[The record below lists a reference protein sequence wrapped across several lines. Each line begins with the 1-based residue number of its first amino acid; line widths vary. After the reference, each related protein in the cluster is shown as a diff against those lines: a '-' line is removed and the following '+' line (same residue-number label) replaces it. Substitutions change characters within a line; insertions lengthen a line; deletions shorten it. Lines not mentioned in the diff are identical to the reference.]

1 MAFVITQNCC
11 KDASCV
17 PACPVDCIRPL
28 DDSKDML
35 FIDPETCIDCGACVE
50 ECPVDA
56 IHYEDDLPPEQLSF
70 QQINAEYFRHHPLE
84 PATVAAPAK
93 HAPVLPGALR
103 VAIVGAGPAACYA
116 AAELVAVD
124 NVEVNLFER
133 LPTPFGLIRSGVAP
147 DHQNTKAIVRIF
159 EPALASDRVACYL
172 NVDVGTQISH
182 EELMAHHH
190 AVIYAV
196 GARNGRRLTVPGE
209 DLAGVHSA
217 ADFVGWYNGQPD
229 HRSQD
234 IDLTGPRAVII
245 GNGNVAL
252 DIGRLLL
259 SDPGTLAGTDIAEQA
274 LKALSRSGIREVTIV
289 ARRGLRDAAFSVGE
303 FLALGHLDG
312 VNIIIEDEVLSPHPD
327 DGLEESLKLQVAR
340 EYAQRPTD
348 SGNKRLVFRFGLTPT
363 EVIGA
368 QRAAGLRVVP
378 TETSNGDEVIEAS
391 LVVTA
396 VGYRADPISGVPYDA
411 ATGVIANDAGRVLG
425 SDGTVVPG
433 VYVTGWVKRGPRGVI
448 GTNRACAAETVR
460 QLLADFDDGKLVGDF
475 AVPEGL
481 STLLARRGLTPLTWQ
496 QWQNID
502 AEERRR
508 GAETGRP
515 RMKFVD
521 IAEMLAAA
529 L

>member
-28 DDSKDML
+28 DDSTDML
-35 FIDPETCIDCGACVE
+35 FIDPDTCIDCGACVD

-56 IHYEDDLPPEQLSF
+56 IHYEDDLPPEQLGF

-84 PATVAAPAK
+84 PVTAAAPAK

-116 AAELVAVD
+116 ATELVAVD

-147 DHQNTKAIVRIF
+147 DHQNTKAIARIF

-182 EELMAHHH
+182 KELMAHHH

-196 GARNGRRLTVPGE
+196 GARNGRRLSIPGE
-209 DLAGVHSA
+209 DLAGVHNA

-229 HRSQD
+229 RRSQD

-252 DIGRLLL
+252 DIGRVLL
-259 SDPGTLAGTDIAEQA
+259 SDHGTLAGTDIAEHA
-274 LKALSRSGIREVTIV
+274 LTVLSSSGIREVIIV
-289 ARRGLRDAAFSVGE
+289 ARRSLRDAAFSVGE
-303 FLALGHLDG
+303 FLALGHLGG
-312 VNIIIEDEVLSPHPD
+312 VNIIIEDENLSPHPN
-327 DGLEESLKLQVAR
+327 DGLEQNLKLQIAR

-348 SGNKRLVFRFGLTPT
+348 SADKRLVFRFGLTPT

-368 QRAAGLRVVP
+368 QRAEALRVMP
-378 TETSNGDEVIEAS
+378 SKTSIGGELIET
-391 LVVTA
+391 
-396 VGYRADPISGVPYDA
+396 
-411 ATGVIANDAGRVLG
+411 
-425 SDGTVVPG
+425 
-433 VYVTGWVKRGPRGVI
+433 
-448 GTNRACAAETVR
+448 
-460 QLLADFDDGKLVGDF
+460 
-475 AVPEGL
+475 
-481 STLLARRGLTPLTWQ
+481 
-496 QWQNID
+496 
-502 AEERRR
+502 
-508 GAETGRP
+508 
-515 RMKFVD
+515 
-521 IAEMLAAA
+521 
-529 L
+529 

>member
-1 MAFVITQNCC
+1 
-11 KDASCV
+11 
-17 PACPVDCIRPL
+17 
-28 DDSKDML
+28 ML
-35 FIDPETCIDCGACVE
+35 FIDPDTCIDCGACVD

-56 IHYEDDLPPEQLSF
+56 IHYEDDLPPEQLGF

-93 HAPVLPGALR
+93 HAPVVPGALR

-124 NVEVNLFER
+124 NVEVSVFER

-159 EPALASDRVACYL
+159 ESALASDRVACYL
-172 NVDVGTQISH
+172 NVDVGTHISH

-196 GARNGRRLTVPGE
+196 GAPNGRRLTVPGE
-209 DLAGVHSA
+209 DLDGLHSA

-229 HRSQD
+229 HRLQD

-252 DIGRLLL
+252 DIGRVLL
-259 SDPGTLAGTDIAEQA
+259 SDPSSLAGTDIADHA
-274 LKALSRSGIREVTIV
+274 LEALSRSGIREVIIV

-303 FLALGHLDG
+303 FLALGHLEG
-312 VNIIIEDEVLSPHPD
+312 VNIIIEDEVLSPYPV
-327 DGLEESLKLQVAR
+327 DGLEESLKLQIAR
-340 EYAQRPTD
+340 EYAQRPID

-448 GTNRACAAETVR
+448 GTNRACAAETVS
-460 QLLADFDDGKLVGDF
+460 QLLADFDDGKLVGDV
-475 AVPEGL
+475 AGPEAL
-481 STLLARRGLTPLTWQ
+481 NTLLARRGLTPLTWQ

-521 IAEMLAAA
+521 VAEMLTAA

>member
-1 MAFVITQNCC
+1 VAFVITQNCC

-17 PACPVDCIRPL
+17 PVCPVDCIRPL
-28 DDSKDML
+28 DDSTDML
-35 FIDPETCIDCGACVE
+35 FIDPDTCIDCGACVD
-50 ECPVDA
+50 ECPVNA
-56 IHYEDDLPPEQLSF
+56 IYYEDDLPPDQLGF

-84 PATVAAPAK
+84 PATVAEPTR
-93 HAPVLPGALR
+93 HAPVPSGSLR

-116 AAELVAVD
+116 AAELLAVD

-147 DHQNTKAIVRIF
+147 DHQNTKAIARIF
-159 EPALASDRVACYL
+159 EPTLASDRVACYL

-182 EELMAHHH
+182 EELTAYHH

-229 HRSQD
+229 HRSHD

-252 DIGRLLL
+252 DIGRVLL
-259 SDPGTLAGTDIAEQA
+259 SDPTSLADTDIVDHA
-274 LKALSRSGIREVTIV
+274 LNVLSSSGIREVLIV
-289 ARRGLRDAAFSVGE
+289 GRRSLRDAAFSAGE

-312 VNIIIEDEVLSPHPD
+312 VNIIIEDQDLSPHPD
-327 DGLEESLKLQVAR
+327 DGLDEKLKLKIAR
-340 EYAQRPTD
+340 EYAERPNNP
-348 SGNKRLVFRFGLTPT
+348 GNKRLVFRFGLTPT
-363 EVIGA
+363 DVIGA
-368 QRAAGLRVVP
+368 QRAEGLRVVP
-378 TETSNGDEVIEAS
+378 TETSNGGEVIETS
-391 LVVTA
+391 LIVTA
-396 VGYRADPISGVPYDA
+396 VGYRAAPISGVPYDA
-411 ATGVIANDAGRVLG
+411 ATGVIPNDGGRVLG
-425 SDGTVVPG
+425 PDGTVVSG

-448 GTNRACAAETVR
+448 GTNRACAAETVG
-460 QLLADFDDGKLVGDF
+460 QLLADFDEGKLAGDV
-475 AVPEGL
+475 AAPDGL
-481 STLLARRGLTPLTWQ
+481 STLLAQRGATPLTWKH
-496 QWQNID
+496 WQNID

-521 IAEMLAAA
+521 IDEMLTAA

>member
-1 MAFVITQNCC
+1 VAFVITQNCC

-28 DDSKDML
+28 DDSTDML

-56 IHYEDDLPPEQLSF
+56 IHYEDDLPPEQLGF

-159 EPALASDRVACYL
+159 EPTLASDRVNCYL

-196 GARNGRRLTVPGE
+196 GARNGRRLTIPGE
-209 DLAGVHSA
+209 GLAGVHSA

-229 HRSQD
+229 HRWQD
-234 IDLTGPRAVII
+234 IDLAGPRAVII

-252 DIGRLLL
+252 DIGRVLL
-259 SDPGTLAGTDIAEQA
+259 SDPGALGGTDIAEHA
-274 LKALSRSGIREVTIV
+274 LKALSRSGIREVIIV
-289 ARRGLRDAAFSVGE
+289 ARRSFRDAAFSAGE
-303 FLALGHLDG
+303 FLALGHFDG
-312 VNIIIEDEVLSPHPD
+312 VNIIIEDEDLSPHPD
-327 DGLEESLKLQVAR
+327 DGLKENLKLQIAR
-340 EYAQRPTD
+340 EYAERPND
-348 SGNKRLVFRFGLTPT
+348 SGKKRLVFRFGLTPT
-363 EVIGA
+363 DVIGS
-368 QRAAGLRVVP
+368 QRAEGLRVVS
-378 TETSNGDEVIEAS
+378 TETSDGGGVIEAP
-391 LVVTA
+391 LIVTA

-411 ATGVIANDAGRVLG
+411 ATGAIANDAGRVLG
-425 SDGTVVPG
+425 PDGTVIPG
-433 VYVTGWVKRGPRGVI
+433 VYVAGWVKRGPRGVI
-448 GTNRACAAETVR
+448 GTNRACAAETVG
-460 QLLADFDDGKLVGDF
+460 QLLADFDDGKLTGDV
-475 AVPEGL
+475 AAAEGL
-481 STLLARRGLTPLTWQ
+481 STLLAQRGLAPLTWRH
-496 QWQNID
+496 WQNID

-508 GAETGRP
+508 GAEAGRP

-521 IAEMLAAA
+521 IAEMLTAA

>member
-1 MAFVITQNCC
+1 VAFVITQNCC

-28 DDSKDML
+28 DDSTDML
-35 FIDPETCIDCGACVE
+35 FIDPDTCIDCGACVD

-56 IHYEDDLPPEQLSF
+56 IHYEDDLPPEQRGF

-84 PATVAAPAK
+84 PATVPAAAK
-93 HAPVLPGALR
+93 HAPVPPGALR

-124 NVEVNLFER
+124 NVEVNVFER

-159 EPALASDRVACYL
+159 EPALAGDRVGCYL

-182 EELMAHHH
+182 EELTAHHH

-196 GARNGRRLTVPGE
+196 GARSGRRLTVPGE

-229 HRSQD
+229 HRSRD

-252 DIGRLLL
+252 DIGRVLL
-259 SDPGTLAGTDIAEQA
+259 SDPSSLASTDIAEHA
-274 LKALSRSGIREVTIV
+274 LNILSCSGIREVVIV
-289 ARRGLRDAAFSVGE
+289 ARRGFRDAAFSAGE
-303 FLALGHLDG
+303 FLALGQLEG
-312 VNIIIEDEVLSPHPD
+312 VNIIIEDEDLSPHPD
-327 DGLEESLKLQVAR
+327 DGLEENLKLEIAR
-340 EYAQRPTD
+340 QYAQRPTD
-348 SGNKRLVFRFGLTPT
+348 PANKRLVFRFGLTPKG
-363 EVIGA
+363 VIGT
-368 QRAAGLRVVP
+368 QRAEGLRVVP
-378 TETSNGDEVIEAS
+378 TETSDGGEVIETS
-391 LVVTA
+391 LIVTA
-396 VGYRADPISGVPYDA
+396 VGYRADPINGLSYDA

-425 SDGTVVPG
+425 PDGAVVPG
-433 VYVTGWVKRGPRGVI
+433 VYVAGWVKRGPRGVI
-448 GTNRACAAETVR
+448 GTNRACAAETVG
-460 QLLADFDDGKLVGDF
+460 QLLADFDAGKLAGDV
-475 AVPEGL
+475 AAPEGL
-481 STLLARRGLTPLTWQ
+481 SILLAQRGATPLTWMH
-496 QWQNID
+496 WQNID
-502 AEERRR
+502 GEERRR

-521 IAEMLAAA
+521 IAEMLTAAM
-529 L
+529 